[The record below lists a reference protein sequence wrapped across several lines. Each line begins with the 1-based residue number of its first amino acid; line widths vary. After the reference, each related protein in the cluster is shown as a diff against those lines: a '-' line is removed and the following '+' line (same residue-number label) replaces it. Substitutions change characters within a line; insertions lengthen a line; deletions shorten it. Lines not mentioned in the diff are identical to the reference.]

1 MDEKDEKED
10 DPLIKAMI
18 ANGDIIENDGNL
30 WELELPTVSVSGKTA
45 SQVIEEDRDYLDK
58 LAQTLKSL
66 RDVGK

>member
-1 MDEKDEKED
+1 MNEQED
-10 DPLIKAMI
+10 DPLIKAMN

-45 SQVIEEDRDYLDK
+45 SQVIAEDRDYLDK